1 MKRYFHIVILCFAA
15 ISTTLTAKSSFSAET
30 ESWLK
35 RLDEVVARREQIN
48 AAKRAQ
54 LDEMRMQG
62 SRITSTEEL
71 YQHNCQIY
79 DACFT
84 FDSELAMEVVDANLT
99 LARQSNDT
107 ARIILWTINRSF
119 ILSSTGLLLEASKA
133 LEGIHSQQ
141 LSHDLQLRY
150 YDQMQYM
157 YQHMSQY
164 SWDKQLK
171 EEYDDT
177 QRLYSDSIYQ
187 ILLPSD
193 PDFLWFRAWPDM
205 YVPEKAEE
213 IELLLTDYVKQAE
226 LNTRIAAKHCYATAR
241 LYELHHD
248 YDHYIQYMCRS
259 GIADLQS
266 ANQDIASLEELAA
279 VLYQNGDLA
288 RAHDYINVC
297 LETARIYNNLVRT
310 VSIAPVMD
318 QILLSYQERDENQ
331 RRGLYYA
338 LGGISVALVLLIFV
352 LIQLRRQHEK
362 VDSQREKLRE
372 SNHLLSH
379 NQEELAATNK
389 SLKEINQR
397 LEESIAQLATA
408 NASLKEADLVKE
420 EYIGYVFSLCSNYI
434 SKMDEYRKNINR
446 KVKVKQYDEILK
458 LTDKSTLVQ
467 DELKEFYQ
475 NFDSLF
481 LRIYPNFIDDFNKLL
496 QEEERIEPRKNG
508 ELLNTD
514 LRIYAL
520 IRLGISDSVKIA
532 EFLHCSPQT
541 VYNNRLKIRNKTN
554 LSKDDFLVELQ
565 KLGR

>member
-1 MKRYFHIVILCFAA
+1 LLLIVFLEEVLAY
-15 ISTTLTAKSSFSAET
+15 
-30 ESWLK
+30 ES
-35 RLDEVVARREQIN
+35 DVYECN
-48 AAKRAQ
+48 
-54 LDEMRMQG
+54 
-62 SRITSTEEL
+62 
-71 YQHNCQIY
+71 
-79 DACFT
+79 
-84 FDSELAMEVVDANLT
+84 
-99 LARQSNDT
+99 
-107 ARIILWTINRSF
+107 
-119 ILSSTGLLLEASKA
+119 SSTCNTKHEKKYCVVCDH
-133 LEGIHSQQ
+133 I
-141 LSHDLQLRY
+141 DL
-150 YDQMQYM
+150 D
-157 YQHMSQY
+157 S
-164 SWDKQLK
+164 S
-171 EEYDDT
+171 DT
-177 QRLYSDSIYQ
+177 CS
-187 ILLPSD
+187 
-193 PDFLWFRAWPDM
+193 
-205 YVPEKAEE
+205 
-213 IELLLTDYVKQAE
+213 
-226 LNTRIAAKHCYATAR
+226 
-241 LYELHHD
+241 
-248 YDHYIQYMCRS
+248 DHYIES
-259 GIADLQS
+259 NTAD
-266 ANQDIASLEELAA
+266 
-279 VLYQNGDLA
+279 
-288 RAHDYINVC
+288 
-297 LETARIYNNLVRT
+297 T
-310 VSIAPVMD
+310 VHHKVVDVFSVD

>member
-1 MKRYFHIVILCFAA
+1 
-15 ISTTLTAKSSFSAET
+15 
-30 ESWLK
+30 
-35 RLDEVVARREQIN
+35 
-48 AAKRAQ
+48 
-54 LDEMRMQG
+54 MRMQG

-79 DACFT
+79 KECFT

-99 LARQSNDT
+99 LARQSKNS
-107 ARIILWTINRSF
+107 ARTIEWTINRSF
-119 ILSSTGLLLEASKA
+119 ILSSTGQLLEASDA
-133 LEGIHSQQ
+133 LEGIGSGILPHY
-141 LSHDLQLRY
+141 LQLRY
-150 YDQMQYM
+150 FDQMQYL

-164 SWDKQLK
+164 SWNKQLK
-171 EEYDDT
+171 EQYDDT
-177 QRLYSDSIYQ
+177 QRLYSDSAYS
-187 ILLPSD
+187 ILLPDD
-193 PDFLWFRAWPDM
+193 PDYLWFRAWRDM
-205 YVPEKAEE
+205 YNPEKYDEMLG
-213 IELLLTDYVKQAE
+213 LLKEHVAQAQ
-226 LNTRIAAKHCYATAR
+226 LNTRDDAKLCYALAR
-241 LYELHHD
+241 MYEVHHD
-248 YDHYIQYMCRS
+248 SEHYIQNMCRS

-266 ANQDIASLEELAA
+266 ANQDIASLEELSA

-318 QILLSYQERDENQ
+318 QILLSYQERDSLQ
-331 RRGLYYA
+331 RQRLYWLVAGLSLALFMVVLGFSMLFRQRGK
-338 LGGISVALVLLIFV
+338 
-352 LIQLRRQHEK
+352 LRQ
-362 VDSQREKLRE
+362 QREKLRE
-372 SNHLLSH
+372 SNNLLTRSK
-379 NQEELAATNK
+379 EDLASTNRQ
-389 SLKEINQR
+389 LQEINQR
-397 LEESIAQLATA
+397 LELSIEQLNTA

-475 NFDSLF
+475 NFDTLF
-481 LRIYPNFIDDFNKLL
+481 LNIYPNFIDDFNQLL
-496 QEEERIEPRKNG
+496 AEEERIEPRKNG

-520 IRLGISDSVKIA
+520 IRLGITDSVKIA

-541 VYNNRLKIRNKTN
+541 VYNNRLKIRNKTT
-554 LSKDDFLVELQ
+554 LSKEDFMQELQ
-565 KLGR
+565 KLGRK